1 MVNILGSNYLKGGFI
16 MTNTTNLNI
25 RVDKELKEQAEI
37 FFSELGLNMSS
48 AFNIFVRQSLRQGK
62 IPFELSIVADP
73 FYSMTNMSYL
83 HKSIQEAND
92 GKFVTKTLDE
102 LRAMEA

>member
-1 MVNILGSNYLKGGFI
+1 MAD
-16 MTNTTNLNI
+16 TTNLNI
-25 RVDKELKEQAEI
+25 RIDRELKEQAEV

-73 FYSMTNMSYL
+73 FYSSTNMAVL
-83 HKSIQEAND
+83 RKSIDEAND
-92 GKFVTKTLDE
+92 GKFVTKTLEE
-102 LRAMEA
+102 LRAME